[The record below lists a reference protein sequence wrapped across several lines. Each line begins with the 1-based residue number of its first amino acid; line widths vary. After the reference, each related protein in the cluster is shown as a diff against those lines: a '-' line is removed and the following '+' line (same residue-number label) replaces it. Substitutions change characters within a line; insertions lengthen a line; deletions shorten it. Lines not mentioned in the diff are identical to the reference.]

1 MTTAL
6 VFPGQGSQAV
16 GMGKAL
22 AEAYPAARAV
32 FEEVDDALGER
43 LSAIIFEGPAETLTL
58 TQNTQPALMAV
69 SLAVIRAL
77 EAEGF
82 RLPGKVAYVAG
93 HSLGE
98 YSALAAAGSL
108 TVREAARLL
117 QIRGRAMQSAVAPGE
132 GAMAAILGLDF
143 EAVKEV
149 AAEASAGPGS
159 VDVANDNGGNQVVV
173 SGHKASVEKAGEL
186 ATAKGAKRVVMLAVS
201 APFHSRL
208 MAPAAIVMKDA
219 LAAATVST
227 PSVPLV
233 ANVTA
238 APVTDPDEIR
248 RRLVEQVTF
257 MVRWR
262 ESVSWMAANG
272 VDRFVEIGA
281 GKVLAG
287 LNKRIAATATST
299 SVGTP
304 ADIAEFLKTIA

>member
-32 FEEVDDALGER
+32 FDEVDEALGER
-43 LSAIIFEGPAETLTL
+43 LSSLIFEGPIETLTL

-69 SLAVIRAL
+69 SLAVMRVLA
-77 EAEGF
+77 AEGF
-82 RLPGKVAYVAG
+82 RVADHVAYVAG

-108 TVREAARLL
+108 TVSEAARLL
-117 QIRGRAMQSAVAPGE
+117 QIRGRAMQSAVPPGE

-149 AAEASAGPGS
+149 AEAASAGPGS

-186 ATAKGAKRVVMLAVS
+186 ATERGAKRVVMLAVS

-208 MAPAAIVMKDA
+208 MAPAAIVMRDA
-219 LAAATVST
+219 LAAATVA
-227 PSVPLV
+227 PPAVPLV

-238 APVTDPDEIR
+238 SPVSEPDEIR
-248 RRLVEQVTF
+248 RRLVEQVTG

-262 ESVSWMAANG
+262 ESVAWMAENG

-281 GKVLAG
+281 GKVLSG
-287 LNKRIAATATST
+287 LNKRIAAGAAST

-304 ADIAEFLKTIA
+304 ADIAEFLKTTA

>member
-1 MTTAL
+1 MTLAL

-22 AEAYPAARAV
+22 ADTYPAARAV
-32 FEEVDDALGER
+32 FEEVDAALGEK
-43 LSAIIFEGPAETLTL
+43 LSATIFEGPIETLTL

-69 SLAVIRAL
+69 SLAAIRAL
-77 EAEGF
+77 ESEGF

-108 TVREAARLL
+108 SISEAARLL
-117 QIRGRAMQSAVAPGE
+117 QIRGRAMQVAVPPGE

-143 EAVKEV
+143 ETVKEI
-149 AAEASAGPGS
+149 AAAASVGPGS
-159 VDVANDNGGNQVVV
+159 CDVANDNGGNQVVV
-173 SGHKASVEKAGEL
+173 SGHKGAVEKAGEL
-186 ATAKGAKRVVMLAVS
+186 ATAKGAKRVVMLVVS

-219 LAAATVST
+219 LGTATVAA
-227 PSVPLV
+227 PAVPLV

-238 APVTDPDEIR
+238 TPITAPDEIK
-248 RRLVEQVTF
+248 RRLVEQVTG

-262 ESVSWMAANG
+262 ESVGWMAANG
-272 VDRFVEIGA
+272 VDRIVEVGA
-281 GKVLAG
+281 GKVLSG
-287 LNKRIAATATST
+287 LNKRIAPNATLG

-304 ADIAEFLKTIA
+304 ADIAEFLKSVS